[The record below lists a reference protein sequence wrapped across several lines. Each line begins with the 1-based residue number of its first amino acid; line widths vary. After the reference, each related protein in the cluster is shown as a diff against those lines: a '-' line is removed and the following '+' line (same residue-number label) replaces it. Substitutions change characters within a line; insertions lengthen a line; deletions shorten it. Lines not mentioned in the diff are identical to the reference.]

1 MCDLLRIAIKA
12 GNRARCYHCAVC
24 LVTEPRERERAR
36 DREIG
41 RGKGKGEFTE
51 TTNGHVPEW
60 RINGLMLK
68 LS

>member
-12 GNRARCYHCAVC
+12 GNRARCYHYAVC
-24 LVTEPRERERAR
+24 LVTEPRERER
-36 DREIG
+36 DMEIG
-41 RGKGKGEFTE
+41 RGKGEFTE